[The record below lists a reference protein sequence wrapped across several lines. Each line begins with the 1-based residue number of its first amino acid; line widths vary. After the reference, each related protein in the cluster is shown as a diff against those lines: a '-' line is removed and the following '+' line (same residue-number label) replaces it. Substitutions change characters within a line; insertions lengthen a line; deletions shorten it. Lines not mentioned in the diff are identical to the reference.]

1 MTFEVRS
8 LMPRRNVDRPVPPP
22 IAAILGPLPLSR
34 PPFDTPLF
42 AKILFTHLAVIMTSS
57 FDWRIPA
64 TTCGSALPRVAFMT
78 WPTRNR
84 TAVFLAAQVVSH
96 RAGVGLDHF
105 VSDGIEFGCI
115 TDLLQS
121 LLFDYLVRIGATPVH
136 LAKYLLCPRRYS
148 IRVAQNAQRGP
159 PDSRV

>member
-22 IAAILGPLPLSR
+22 IAAILGPLSLSR
-34 PPFDTPLF
+34 PSFDTPLF

-84 TAVFLAAQVVSH
+84 TAVFL
-96 RAGVGLDHF
+96 
-105 VSDGIEFGCI
+105 
-115 TDLLQS
+115 
-121 LLFDYLVRIGATPVH
+121 P
-136 LAKYLLCPRRYS
+136 PR
-148 IRVAQNAQRGP
+148 
-159 PDSRV
+159 